1 MSGGL
6 VAHRGGRDKKNGHG
20 MVPAQYLEPKFVE
33 GRVPPHD
40 LDAEAAVL
48 SAIMLDSARLEEVG
62 WLRPEHF
69 YAESHRWIWE
79 AILYLRAS
87 GQRIDVVMIGTVLK
101 DTIKDDAGTPRI
113 AQVGGMSYLTELLN
127 AAPAVANVAAYAK
140 TVADKAQVR
149 RLIATCQVIVA
160 QGYHEGDRKLL
171 ADAELRI
178 TELARQS
185 HGSVQLLEADEIFAP
200 ITAEEPWLCR
210 ELRLLPGRIS
220 LIAGDP
226 ESGKSVAAHALAL
239 AVAAGKPVFGMHRV
253 QKPGPVIWINWD
265 QPDVYTVRKRF
276 IRLARGMNLDW
287 TELRTRIR
295 IAHKPRLYLS
305 EPSHLLELRAL
316 MRDHVLMIGDALTG
330 FARGVDENSPDI
342 GDRLRDFGEVS
353 DVTGCTATFIH
364 HSRKMAPG
372 YIKPNEKLEDEDA
385 STLRGS
391 GSIVGAAGTV
401 FKMRAQSKKDSI
413 FRVSQ
418 PRNATTAM
426 KKLETFALR
435 FVDVCEKEDG
445 TGDRLWG
452 LRVEYIDPEELAALK
467 KTEKES
473 AEKERGKP
481 SRSETLAQIA
491 DRLVELVKTKPGLDS
506 SDLYEHCE
514 SMRKTTFNAVMKD
527 LESRA
532 NPSKARIK
540 DAKGGF
546 IGDKKPKE
554 WFAV

>member
-6 VAHRGGRDKKNGHG
+6 VAHRGGRDKKNGHA

-48 SAIMLDSARLEEVG
+48 SAIMLDPARLEEVA

-69 YAESHRWIWE
+69 YAEAHRWIWE
-79 AILYLRAS
+79 AVLYLRAS
-87 GQRIDVVMIGTVLK
+87 GSRIDVVLIGTCLK
-101 DTIKDDAGTPRI
+101 DTLVDDAGKSRI
-113 AQVGGMSYLTELLN
+113 AQIGGMSYLTELLN
-127 AAPAVANVAAYAK
+127 AAPAVANVAAYARV
-140 TVADKAQVR
+140 VADKAQVR
-149 RLIATCQVIVA
+149 RLIATCQTLVA
-160 QGYHEGDRKLL
+160 QGYVDGDRKIL
-171 ADAELRI
+171 AEAELRI
-178 TELARQS
+178 TELARQT
-185 HGSVQLLEADEIFAP
+185 HGSVQLLEAEEIFAP
-200 ITAEEPWLCR
+200 ITSEEPWLCR
-210 ELRLLPGRIS
+210 ELRLLPGRVS
-220 LIAGDP
+220 LVAGDP
-226 ESGKSVAAHALAL
+226 ESGKSVAAHAIAL
-239 AVAAGKPVFGMHRV
+239 AVAAGKRVFGMHLV
-253 QKPGPVIWINWD
+253 QRSGPVLWVNWD

-276 IRLARGMNLDW
+276 IRLARGMGLDW
-287 TELRTRIR
+287 NELRGRIR

-316 MRDHVLMIGDALTG
+316 MRDHVLMVGDALTG

-353 DVTGCTATFIH
+353 DVTTCTSLFIH
-364 HSRKMAPG
+364 HARKTSPG

-401 FKMRAQSKKDSI
+401 FKMRAQSKRDSV

-426 KKLETFALR
+426 KKLDTFALR

-452 LRVEYIDPEELAALK
+452 LRVEYIDPEELAAMK
-467 KTEKES
+467 KSEKD
-473 AEKERGKP
+473 ATDKEKGKP
-481 SRSETLAQIA
+481 DRAEQLEQI
-491 DRLVELVKTKPGLDS
+491 KTRILEEIKKQPGLDS
-506 SDLYEHCE
+506 SDLYELCP
-514 SMRKTTFNAVMKD
+514 SMRKTTFNTAMKL
-527 LESRA
+527 LESKQDPTR
-532 NPSKARIK
+532 ARIK
-540 DAKGGF
+540 DGKGGF

-554 WFAV
+554 WFAT